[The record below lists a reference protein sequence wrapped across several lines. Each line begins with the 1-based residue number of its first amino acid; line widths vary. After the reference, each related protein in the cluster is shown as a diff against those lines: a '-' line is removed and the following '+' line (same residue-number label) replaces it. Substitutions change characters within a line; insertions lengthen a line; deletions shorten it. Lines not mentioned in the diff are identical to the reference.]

1 MKKSLK
7 VLLNL
12 ITNKEK
18 TLPDREEVFTHRKLN
33 TFIGRK
39 LIITPL
45 IAKGNIIKMDKLANV
60 MEVVISLDKLDNT
73 DNLEDGKLS
82 NVLLGYQVTGSVESM
97 DFELVAPQYK
107 RLKNGEFASLT
118 LSIMDQKGNGITDG
132 LGMTI
137 VFHITKI
144 EYGKKLNPE
153 HSLRTTRGIKGTR

>member
-1 MKKSLK
+1 MK

-18 TLPDREEVFTHRKLN
+18 TLPDREEVFTHRELN

-45 IAKGNIIKMDKLANV
+45 IAKGNIIKTDKLANV
-60 MEVVISLDKLDNT
+60 MEGVISLDKLDNT
-73 DNLEDGKLS
+73 DNLEDEKLS

-97 DFELVAPQYK
+97 DFELVTPQYK

-132 LGMTI
+132 LEMTI
-137 VFHITKI
+137 VFHIKKI

-153 HSLRTTRGIKGTR
+153 RSLRTTRGIKGTR